1 MVQPKETPPFSGSLL
16 VSHPGLLDPNFRK
29 SVVLLSAHDEES
41 GSLGVIINRPTGQTL
56 AELNGEY
63 TYGPLAEVPVYEGGP
78 VQRDQML
85 LVAWHWLPE
94 SSAFRLYFGI
104 SEDKAA
110 ELMADSNRAEVRA
123 FLGYSGW
130 SEGQLEMERQQN
142 AWLVIPISGHLM
154 EGLDGPAMWREIL
167 ASTWP
172 ELAFLADAPD
182 DPTLN

>member
-1 MVQPKETPPFSGSLL
+1 MPKPDDAPPFSGSLL
-16 VSHPGLLDPNFRK
+16 VAHPGLHDPNFRK
-29 SVVLLSAHDEES
+29 TIVLLSAHDEED

-56 AELNGEY
+56 SELNGEY
-63 TYGPLAEVPVYEGGP
+63 AFSPLAHVPVYEGGP
-78 VQRDQML
+78 VQKDQVL
-85 LVAWHWLPE
+85 LAAWHWMPE
-94 SSAFRLYFGI
+94 NAAFRVYFGI
-104 SEDKAA
+104 SEEKLA
-110 ELMADSNRAEVRA
+110 EIMAEEPGAEARA

-142 AWLVIPISGHLM
+142 AWLVIPVSGHLM

>member
-1 MVQPKETPPFSGSLL
+1 
-16 VSHPGLLDPNFRK
+16 
-29 SVVLLSAHDEES
+29 
-41 GSLGVIINRPTGQTL
+41 
-56 AELNGEY
+56 
-63 TYGPLAEVPVYEGGP
+63 VYEGGP
-78 VQRDQML
+78 VQKDQVL
-85 LVAWHWLPE
+85 LAAWHWMPE
-94 SSAFRLYFGI
+94 NAAFRVYFGI
-104 SEDKAA
+104 SEEKLA
-110 ELMADSNRAEVRA
+110 EIMAEEPGAEARA

-142 AWLVIPISGHLM
+142 AWLVIPVSGHLM